1 MHQPQLT
8 KSIPSVFTAVHLLNK
23 INSDSDSRFRYPV
36 PTATPQNVAIQSST
50 ATQLDVSWDPP
61 PLDAQNG
68 DIQGYKV
75 SIIVHYVV
83 LPQHRQIYIV
93 PLYHSIAKKRS
104 NEIKHQYEFYII
116 HLFLFCLKIY
126 FWEFQLQNETERL
139 RTLFLPELGVKLKN
153 LTGYTTY
160 MISVSA
166 FNAAGDGPRSTPTR
180 GRTQQAGEV
189 WYFRVRSG

>member
-1 MHQPQLT
+1 ML
-8 KSIPSVFTAVHLLNK
+8 
-23 INSDSDSRFRYPV
+23 
-36 PTATPQNVAIQSST
+36 IQSST
-50 ATQLDVSWDPP
+50 ATQLDVTWDPP

-75 SIIVHYVV
+75 LRTPPYSSCV
-83 LPQHRQIYIV
+83 LCSATVSDLAPLFFRQV
-93 PLYHSIAKKRS
+93 
-104 NEIKHQYEFYII
+104 
-116 HLFLFCLKIY
+116 Y

-160 MISVSA
+160 MISVAA
-166 FNAAGDGPRSTPTR
+166 FNAAGDGPRSVPTR

-189 WYFRVRSG
+189 YRESRCEQLKWSAADGFQAHL